1 MGPASKGMLLTTW
14 LAVGGCIDSGN
25 RGWDLGS
32 EPDLAGG
39 ASMEQAWRGVHEGRI
54 GFRCRGGQ
62 VLLFVETWHP
72 LDVPAGRRIPAKLVY
87 RFDVGAESL
96 GEIEGLATSRGIE
109 IPAPQVGE
117 GAPNSLMRGLT
128 DHADELVVNLKGV
141 RHLISIKFDV
151 EDAAHAHNHAKR
163 GCGQ

>member
-1 MGPASKGMLLTTW
+1 MRAVQTGMLLTYCF
-14 LAVGGCIDSGN
+14 AAAGCIDSGN

-54 GFRCRGGQ
+54 GFRCRDGQ

-72 LDVPAGRRIPAKLVY
+72 LKVPVGQRLAAKLDY
-87 RFDVGAESL
+87 RFEAPGESL
-96 GEIEGLATSRGIE
+96 GEVGGLATFRGIE

-117 GAPNSLMRGLT
+117 GASSTLLRGLT
-128 DHADELVVNLKGV
+128 DDADDLFVNLAGV
-141 RHLISIKFDV
+141 RHLISIRFDV
-151 EDAAHAHNHAKR
+151 EDAAYAHKNVSE
-163 GCGQ
+163 GCGE